1 MTSSFY
7 KALAQI
13 LHGHIFMTV
22 NQEGMEGV
30 GHKLTLDPAEVAN
43 HGEFVRRVGQVM
55 R

>member
-7 KALAQI
+7 KALAQS
-13 LHGHIFMTV
+13 LHGHIFDASDL
-22 NQEGMEGV
+22 EGMEGV